1 MLHGAGRVTAGTW
14 DFVELFRANGTGLV
28 RPSVYSLGK
37 VCNAGRAALG
47 EWDSRSSGG
56 GSGGLALGSPG
67 LCRASELPA
76 RPELN

>member
-1 MLHGAGRVTAGTW
+1 MLHEAGRVTAGTW

-56 GSGGLALGSPG
+56 GSGGLAGARRGSAG
-67 LCRASELPA
+67 LPSCRRGP
-76 RPELN
+76 N